1 MSGIILPGQ
10 DREPKSEGKI
20 ELPKGMRPPQSEVQ
34 RPVEAPVASAEPP
47 AAATAQSAEP
57 PAAATAQS
65 AERQTR
71 RQGARGQQAEL
82 AFPPRGAQ
90 VRCPSCG
97 TTYVVPIFTIIDL
110 GANPELRGALLGG
123 QVNTAVCQTC
133 GAGGP
138 LNMPLMV
145 HDPEHQFLGVYMPL
159 NGRSA
164 ELERQKAIGDLTQ
177 MLMRRVPSEARK
189 GYMLQP
195 KQFIE
200 WDQLLEQLWGF
211 EGVTPE
217 MLRKQRDQSTLLQ
230 RLLTVADDPS
240 AMDIL
245 IGRSAK
251 LIDRDFFTLLDQL
264 LMMSRGQEE
273 GMEQLRGLRDILLD
287 KTEAGQQVKAQQE
300 RARALMGRLQA
311 GKSRE
316 EVLDIIVEAWAAE
329 DGRQMAGTLAI
340 ATGIATDYQFL
351 MLLSQRI
358 DAAADV
364 EERSELMEL
373 RSFLLEVQ
381 EQVQE
386 QQKQAQ
392 AQMAEEAQAV
402 LQEVLQATD
411 TAAALREHSEQ
422 VDEVFLAL
430 LAANIQAAERS
441 GATAAARRLTQ
452 IYQQALAI
460 AQDKL
465 PPEMR
470 LLNQALMAPDDAV
483 ARQLLRENR
492 ELLTSEFVEN
502 MKVLERDMR
511 EGGRTDLA
519 DRMKSLRGQIALMI

>member
-10 DREPKSEGKI
+10 DREPKPEGKI
-20 ELPKGMRPPQSEVQ
+20 ELPKGVRAPKPEPQ
-34 RPVEAPVASAEPP
+34 RPVETPATSESPSPATP
-47 AAATAQSAEP
+47 AAQGAGPQA
-57 PAAATAQS
+57 
-65 AERQTR
+65 
-71 RQGARGQQAEL
+71 RQGRRGQQPEF

-97 TTYVVPIFTIIDL
+97 ATYAVPIFTIIDL

-123 QVNTAVCQTC
+123 QVNVAVCQSC

-145 HDPEHQFLGVYMPL
+145 HDPEHQFLGVYMPM
-159 NGRSA
+159 NGRGG

-177 MLMRRVPSEARK
+177 MLMRRVPTEARK

-217 MLRKQRDQSTLLQ
+217 MLRKQRDQSALLQ
-230 RLLTVADDPS
+230 RLLTVANDPS
-240 AMDIL
+240 ALDIL
-245 IGRSAK
+245 IGRSAN
-251 LIDRDFFTLLDQL
+251 LIDRDFFALLDQL
-264 LMMSRGQEE
+264 LMMSRGQGE
-273 GMEQLRGLRDILLD
+273 GMEPLRALRDSLLD
-287 KTEAGQQVKAQQE
+287 KTDAGKQVKAQQE
-300 RARALMGRLQA
+300 KARALMGRLQA
-311 GKSRE
+311 SKSRE
-316 EVLDIIVEAWAAE
+316 EVLDIIVEAWAEE
-329 DGRQMAGTLAI
+329 DGQQMAGTLAI

-358 DAAADV
+358 DAATDV

-386 QQKQAQ
+386 QQKHAQ
-392 AQMAEEAQAV
+392 AEMAEEAQAV

-441 GATAAARRLTQ
+441 GASAATRRLTQ
-452 IYQQALAI
+452 IYQQALTI

-465 PPEMR
+465 PPDMR
-470 LLNQALMAPDDAV
+470 LLNQMLMAPDDAA

-492 ELLTSEFVEN
+492 ELLTAEFVEN
-502 MKVLERDMR
+502 MKALEQNMR